1 MYNMATKLLISSKLP
16 VLGHVQLTEYL
27 LVSDLTSKV
36 LKSSTNYPEVKK
48 LANLIR
54 RGGGQVTIF
63 KSTKA

>member
-1 MYNMATKLLISSKLP
+1 MVTKQLISAKLP
-16 VLGHVQLTEYL
+16 VLGHVNVTEYL
-27 LVSDLTSKV
+27 LVSDTTSKV
-36 LKSSTNYPEVKK
+36 LKSSTSYIEIKK